1 MDLGRAA
8 KDLSGAVD
16 ELIKRSGSG
25 KVGVVGFCMG
35 GGLALWLSCLRGD
48 AITACVPFYGAIPW
62 PDAQPD
68 YSKIRAAVQGHYA
81 ENDGWAGP
89 AAVNAL
95 EETLRPLGYGVEMHL
110 YQGAEHAFFNDTRP
124 EVYDPAA
131 AADAWKRVTSMFQSE
146 VPVWPGRSACDGGTA
161 VSAMPQRVMRFQ
173 VRPVAWLVTTSGFT
187 GVVQVTVSRDVS
199 VLNAFPPGS
208 SEKRRTVIDCVP
220 LSRSQSFVC
229 G

>member
-1 MDLGRAA
+1 MGEMIEFPSNGTNGMGYLAAPGEGGGLPLIVLQEWWGLNDHIKDVADRFAAQGFLALAPDLYGGKTTTEPDEAGKEMMAMDLGRAA

-124 EVYDPAA
+124 EVYNEDYATAA
-131 AADAWKRVTSMFQSE
+131 FHQSVAFLKRHL
-146 VPVWPGRSACDGGTA
+146 G
-161 VSAMPQRVMRFQ
+161 
-173 VRPVAWLVTTSGFT
+173 
-187 GVVQVTVSRDVS
+187 
-199 VLNAFPPGS
+199 
-208 SEKRRTVIDCVP
+208 
-220 LSRSQSFVC
+220 
-229 G
+229 